1 MCGGEK
7 ACTTR
12 WLSTGAADPARR
24 SVLTAHAPPV
34 ELPDL
39 RLRREMRAAGYRDDE
54 LRRLL
59 RSGALSSVGRGAY
72 VAGAPPDSRRDR
84 HILRIRAE
92 LAHLS
97 DGAVVSHASAAAL
110 HGLPTW
116 AIPLERVQVTRRR
129 RSGGRTNGE
138 VHLRTAPL
146 DANEVTEVAGLPV
159 TSVPRTVVDLAR
171 TLPFEVAV
179 AVADAA
185 LHAVH
190 EEPDLLSERYAALAD
205 AVARVAG
212 WPGSPAARRVVAFA
226 DHRSASVGESRSRVA
241 IQRAGLPTP
250 VLQWPVHG
258 RNGLWIADVDFG
270 WPGMRTVG
278 EFDGKIKYGRL
289 LRPGQSAGDA
299 VYAEKVREDALR
311 AENLGVVR
319 WGWDAF
325 ADFAPIAARIHANFR
340 PA

>member
-1 MCGGEK
+1 VYERRLVHRS
-7 ACTTR
+7 AV
-12 WLSTGAADPARR
+12 PARR
-24 SVLTAHAPPV
+24 GVLAAHAPLV

-39 RLRREMRAAGYRDDE
+39 RLRRELRAAGYRDDE

-72 VAGAPPDSRRDR
+72 VTGAPPEGRRDR
-84 HILRIRAE
+84 HILGIRAE
-92 LAHLS
+92 FAHLT
-97 DGAVVSHASAAAL
+97 DGAIVSHASAAAL
-110 HGLPTW
+110 HGLPLW
-116 AIPLERVQVTRRR
+116 ALPLERVHVTRSR

-138 VHLRTAPL
+138 LHLRTAPL
-146 DANEVTEVAGLPV
+146 EPDEVTEVAGLPV
-159 TSVPRTVVDLAR
+159 TSVARTVVDLAR

-179 AVADAA
+179 GVADAA

-190 EEPDLLSERYAALAD
+190 EEPEVLADRYAALA
-205 AVARVAG
+205 ASVARVAG
-212 WPGSPAARRVVAFA
+212 WPGSPAARRVVALA

-241 IQRAGLPTP
+241 IMRAGLPTP
-250 VLQWPVHG
+250 VLQWQVH
-258 RNGLWIADVDFG
+258 RRDGLWIADVDFG

-299 VYAEKVREDALR
+299 VYAEKLREDALR
-311 AENLGVVR
+311 AEDLGVVR

-325 ADFAPIAARIHANFR
+325 TDFAPVAARIHANFR
-340 PA
+340 PV